1 MTKLF
6 AQHGAAKG
14 KKIDNAFDND
24 RIEGVILSPR
34 EECIDTMISYINNNK
49 LLNKDNCLYDPQFYY
64 STYNNTSLLK
74 KLEELEHYPQKVERK
89 DWRKKSERLLT
100 YFDSH
105 VKQSE
110 MFSDAIIVPGF
121 HIEKLDWKFDYSL
134 DIYSYFYENY
144 ENKNQYLS
152 LLISFSLFHSNSDVD
167 EMIEEI
173 VDNIQPEERNGIYL
187 TVCYESTSNNNYEE
201 VDPENLANVLYFV
214 HSLKKEGFRIIVGY
228 TFINSL
234 LFTMLDCDIVSS
246 GWFNTLRKF
255 NKGRFEESDTFGRRK
270 KRYTS
275 IPLLTNI
282 TFDII
287 NNFDEDLLIK
297 CLSGTSFDQAVVDDL
312 ESLSFVDLEQQYWE
326 AINNCVKDINKSNQ
340 KIQYTIKLIE
350 NAKKLYSDILIRN
363 ASSVELCYRIKK
375 ASSHLDVWIT
385 AIVLFKRRASIV

>member
-1 MTKLF
+1 MSKLF

-14 KKIDNAFDND
+14 KKIDNAFVND
-24 RIEGVILSPR
+24 RLEGVIFSPR
-34 EECIDTMISYINNNK
+34 EENFDSIINYFN
-49 LLNKDNCLYDPQFYY
+49 DNGFLKKENCFYDPQFYY
-64 STYNNTSLLK
+64 STYNTSLLK
-74 KLEELEHYPQKVERK
+74 KLEDLENYPQKIERK
-89 DWRKKSERLLT
+89 DWRRKSERLLK

-110 MFSDAIIVPGF
+110 LVSDAIIVPGF
-121 HIEKLDWKFDYSL
+121 HVDKLDWKFDYSI
-134 DIYSYFYENY
+134 DMYSYFYEKY

-152 LLISFSLFHSNSDVD
+152 LLISFSLFHSSSDVD

-173 VDNIQPEERNGIYL
+173 VDSISEDERNGIYL
-187 TVCYESTSNNNYEE
+187 TICYESTSSNNYEE
-201 VDPENLANVLYFV
+201 VDPENLANILYFI
-214 HSLKKEGFRIIVGY
+214 HSMKKEGFKVIVGY

-234 LFTMLDCDIVSS
+234 LFAMLDCDIVSS

-255 NKGRFEESDTFGRRK
+255 NKERFKETDTFGRRK

-287 NNFDEDLLIK
+287 NNFDEDLFER
-297 CLSGTSFDQAVVDDL
+297 CLSGTSFDGAVLEDL

-326 AINNCVKDINKSNQ
+326 AINKCIKKINESDE
-340 KIQYTIKLIE
+340 KIELVSKLIE
-350 NAKKLYSDILIRN
+350 SAKKLYGEILKEY
-363 ASSVELCYRIKK
+363 SSSIELCHRIKK
-375 ASSHLDVWIT
+375 ASSHLDIWTT